1 MARGSRLKN
10 LADKAIP
17 DRCDIS
23 ELDGEFARALGVE
36 NPEGELL
43 MAIKHASVV
52 VTTTVDCQ
60 FMEDAQGT
68 KNASRLFP
76 TSFDTVKSDKVNEKA
91 HLEAFLFVGR
101 QKDSGTERQQHRT
114 TFHRHGLRHDQDAPV
129 IPFAHDEVQRKAR
142 APAGRIDHY
151 RVGDAPP
158 LTEMHGPHDSNLP
171 QYLPPDAAPSSNED
185 KN

>member
-91 HLEAFLFVGR
+91 HLEAFLSLGVR
-101 QKDSGTERQQHRT
+101 RT
-114 TFHRHGLRHDQDAPV
+114 P
-129 IPFAHDEVQRKAR
+129 
-142 APAGRIDHY
+142 
-151 RVGDAPP
+151 
-158 LTEMHGPHDSNLP
+158 
-171 QYLPPDAAPSSNED
+171 APSASSIVRRSTD
-185 KN
+185 MVSGMIKTHL